1 MGKLQVINFL
11 HNLISLPRRWYQNG
25 DLEHLGRVDHQVKVK
40 GFRVELDGV
49 AAAMETTAGV
59 KVATGILIKGELWGF
74 FAPTTVSVDAV
85 KEATAKVLPYYAV
98 PTKFVKVDDFPKTA

>member
-1 MGKLQVINFL
+1 MGKLRVIDYL
-11 HNLISLPRRWYQNG
+11 YHLTSPPRRWYQNG

-59 KVATGILIKGELWGF
+59 KVATAILIKGELWGF
-74 FAPTTVSVDAV
+74 FAPINVSADAV

-98 PTKFVKVDDFPKTA
+98 PTKFVRVDDFPKTS